1 MNKLTTINFKVLKIS
16 RVYLEIILNNK
27 YNAKLVKSSLTENFE
42 IGGEYSSLAED
53 LSVVSK
59 YGTTLK
65 YNLVSNEL
73 NNEPVIFQTDKPNV
87 YLIEE
92 LKKLGGKYDKDD
104 NVWVLNDFV
113 KDRVEDLEEIYNSS
127 EISIEVSVEKERSL
141 DSLNLFGYDLIKLVN
156 GRDKGTYQM
165 ADVAIISGSSKSG
178 GSANNPKVIVS
189 SDTVLRFKLPKKLF
203 EMHVENH
210 KNDGYEIK
218 VI

>member
-27 YNAKLVKSSLTENFE
+27 YNAKLLKSNLTEDFE
-42 IGGEYSSLAED
+42 IDGVYSALAED

-59 YGTTLK
+59 YGTSLK
-65 YNLVSNEL
+65 YNLVSTEL
-73 NNEPVIFQTDKPNV
+73 NSEPVIFQNEKPNV

-127 EISIEVSVEKERSL
+127 EILIEVSVEKERSL

-218 VI
+218 FI

>member
-27 YNAKLVKSSLTENFE
+27 YNAKLVKSSLTDNFE

-113 KDRVEDLEEIYNSS
+113 KDKVEDLEEIYNSS

-165 ADVAIISGSSKSG
+165 ADVAMISGNSKSG

-189 SDTVLRFKLPKKLF
+189 SDAVLRFKLPKKLF

>member
-27 YNAKLVKSSLTENFE
+27 YKAKLVKSSLTENFE

-113 KDRVEDLEEIYNSS
+113 KDKVEDLEEIYNSS

-165 ADVAIISGSSKSG
+165 ADVAMISGNSKSG

-189 SDTVLRFKLPKKLF
+189 SDAVLRFKLPKKLF

>member
-27 YNAKLVKSSLTENFE
+27 YNAKLLKSNLTEDFE
-42 IGGEYSSLAED
+42 IDGEYSALAED

-104 NVWVLNDFV
+104 GVWVLNNFV

-165 ADVAIISGSSKSG
+165 ADVAMISGNSKSG

>member
-27 YNAKLVKSSLTENFE
+27 YNAKLLKSNLTEDFE
-42 IGGEYSSLAED
+42 IDGEYSALAED

-59 YGTTLK
+59 YGTSLK
-65 YNLVSNEL
+65 YNLVSTEL
-73 NNEPVIFQTDKPNV
+73 NSEPIIFQTEKPNV

-127 EISIEVSVEKERSL
+127 EILIEVSVEKERSL

-165 ADVAIISGSSKSG
+165 ADVAMISGTSKSG

-203 EMHVENH
+203 EMHIENH

-218 VI
+218 II

>member
-27 YNAKLVKSSLTENFE
+27 YNAKLLKSNLTEDFK
-42 IGGEYSSLAED
+42 IDAEYSALAED

-92 LKKLGGKYDKDD
+92 LKNLGGKYDKDD

-178 GSANNPKVIVS
+178 GSANNPKVIIS